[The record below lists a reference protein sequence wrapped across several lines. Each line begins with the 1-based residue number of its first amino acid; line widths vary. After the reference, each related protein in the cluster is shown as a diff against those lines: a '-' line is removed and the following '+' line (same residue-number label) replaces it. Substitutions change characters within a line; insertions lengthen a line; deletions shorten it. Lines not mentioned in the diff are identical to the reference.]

1 MRGTILTT
9 SILLLATGVV
19 LAGCSRQLV
28 GQPIR
33 EDLIPKIA
41 VGKTTR
47 AEVLTLFGSPYRIET
62 HGETE
67 TLTYLYG
74 TESVWTVGVYTEI
87 QRSADILTIS
97 LDRNRVVSAIGFS
110 KGVSTPDFYRPR
122 VPGAP
127 Y

>member
-1 MRGTILTT
+1 MRGAIVAT
-9 SILLLATGVV
+9 SIFLLATG
-19 LAGCSRQLV
+19 LMLTGCSRQLV

-74 TESVWTVGVYTEI
+74 TESVWTVGLYTEV

-97 LDRNRVVSAIGFS
+97 LDRNGVVSAVGFS